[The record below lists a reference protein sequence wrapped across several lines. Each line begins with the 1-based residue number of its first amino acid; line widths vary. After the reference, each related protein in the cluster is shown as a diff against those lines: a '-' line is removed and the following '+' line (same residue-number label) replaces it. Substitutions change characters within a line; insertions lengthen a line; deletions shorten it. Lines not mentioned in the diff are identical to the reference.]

1 MTSSKGS
8 TKAIRLYQRAVLIYN
23 PNAGKLRKNP
33 SQLANV
39 LELLRA
45 HGHAVTATA
54 TTGPGDA
61 TAIAARS
68 VAEGADLIL
77 VAGGDGS
84 INEALNGM
92 VGSQVPLAV
101 LPGGTANVLA
111 SEVGLGRAQRAASLL
126 RELEPVRIAVGVVRN
141 SDRSLRRHFICMAGA
156 GLDAHVVA
164 KVNGPVKR
172 TFGKLAYWVA
182 GFQSLSRSLE
192 EMDAEFDGGRVRCSF
207 ALVSRVR
214 NYGGDLEIVRNAS
227 LLHNQLGAYLFEG
240 SNSFRYLK
248 YLTGVALKTAAGM
261 SGITATRLDTLRLDP
276 ASAAPVRL
284 QVDGEDAG
292 YLPVTLEIVPD
303 ALTILL
309 PPRYLAAERKRW
321 TT

>member
-8 TKAIRLYQRAVLIYN
+8 TKAIRSYQRAVLIYN
-23 PNAGKLRKNP
+23 PNAGKLRRDAGYIP
-33 SQLANV
+33 QALAV
-39 LELLRA
+39 LREQ
-45 HGHAVTATA
+45 GHAVTSAATS
-54 TTGPGDA
+54 GPGDA

-68 VAEGADLIL
+68 IAEGADLIL

-92 VGSQVPLAV
+92 IGSHIPLGV

-111 SEVGLGRAQRAASLL
+111 SETGLKRSHAASMVKD
-126 RELEPVRIAVGVVRN
+126 LEPVRLAVGLVRN
-141 SDRSLRRHFICMAGA
+141 PDGSPRRHFICMAGA

-164 KVNGPVKR
+164 KVKGPIKR
-172 TFGKLAYWVA
+172 MFGKGAYWVA
-182 GFQSLSRSLE
+182 GFQSLSRRLE
-192 EMDAEFDGGRVRCSF
+192 EMDAQFNDVHIRCSF
-207 ALVSRVR
+207 ALLSRVR
-214 NYGGDLEIVRNAS
+214 NYGGDLEIVLNAG

-248 YLTGVALKTAAGM
+248 YFTGVMLRSAAGM
-261 SGITATRLDTLRLDP
+261 SGITATHIDKLSLSP
-276 ASAAPVRL
+276 VSAPVRL

-292 YLPVTLEIVPD
+292 FLPVTVEIVPD

-309 PPRYLAAERKRW
+309 PPAYLARERKRW